1 MPILLGIDTGGTY
14 TDAVLCDER
23 SGRVVAAAK
32 ALTTRHDLAVGI
44 RGAARSV
51 LEGSGVDPASIA
63 LVSLSTTLATNALVE
78 GQGGRVVLILM
89 GFDEAAAARAGIVDA
104 LRGDPCIRIGGGHD
118 AAGRACEAV
127 DLPALDRA
135 ISGLEDAPAA
145 FAVAGMFSV
154 RNPEHEIAVRDRL
167 RERTGLPVT
176 CGHELSSRLDG
187 PRRAMT
193 CVLNARLVPII
204 HRLLEAAERSFDA
217 LGVSAP
223 MMVVRGDGAL
233 IGAQIARLRPVE
245 TILSGPAA
253 SLVGASHLTGERDA
267 LVSDIGGTTTDYA
280 LLVDGRPRI
289 DPDGA
294 TVGGFRT
301 MVEAVA
307 MRTIGLGG
315 DSEVRWGSVG
325 DRPAQWGP
333 GGDRPAQLGSGGHGG
348 DARPRSPLPSPGV
361 DGVRQGVGGD
371 RPVQRGPEGRGGD
384 ARPESPLPAPGV
396 VGVRRGA
403 KGRGGGGVT
412 CQGLLI
418 GPRRLV
424 PLSLLATEH
433 PDLVADTL
441 GRQRASPRRGGDVGR
456 FALRVD
462 AAGRA
467 AGDASRRESM
477 LLDRLAAGPAPL
489 DHLLESQTE
498 AGALESLAGRGL
510 VILSAVTPSDA
521 AHVLG
526 MQDTWDAAAARAGVA
541 LFAGQLDSRGVAIAP
556 DAETMSRAIV
566 DALVDRSA
574 EALLDAACDHD
585 GHAFADLGRYLLR
598 AAAASGEH
606 SLVDFSVRLD
616 RPVIGLGAPAPVCY
630 PAVAARLGAPVVV
643 PEHAGV
649 ANAVG
654 AVVGGIRI
662 RAAGTIAAPGEGLYR
677 VFAGAGP
684 RDFPDLETATAH
696 ARSVLE
702 ARARKG
708 AADAGAGEV
717 DLSIEQR
724 DKVAVVQRRE
734 TLVERTVVAVASGR
748 PRFAA
753 G

>member
-1 MPILLGIDTGGTY
+1 MSILLGIDTGGTF
-14 TDAVLCDER
+14 TDAVLYDER
-23 SGRVVAAAK
+23 VGRVVAAAK

-44 RGAARSV
+44 RGAAEAV
-51 LEGSGVDPASIA
+51 LRDSGVGPASVA

-78 GQGGRVVLILM
+78 GQGGRVALVLV
-89 GFDEAAAARAGIVDA
+89 GFDAAAASRAGITDA
-104 LRGDPCIRIGGGHD
+104 LRGDPCVRIAGGHD
-118 AAGRACEAV
+118 AAGSTREAL
-127 DLPALDRA
+127 DLAALDRA
-135 ISGLEDAPAA
+135 IAGIEGPVAA

-204 HRLLEAAERSFDA
+204 ERLLEAAERSFRA
-217 LGVSAP
+217 LGISAP

-233 IGAQIARLRPVE
+233 VGAEVARLKPVE

-267 LVSDIGGTTTDYA
+267 VVSDIGGTTTDYA
-280 LLVDGRPRI
+280 LLSEGRPRL

-307 MRTIGLGG
+307 MRTVGLGG
-315 DSEVRWGSVG
+315 DSEV
-325 DRPAQWGP
+325 QW
-333 GGDRPAQLGSGGHGG
+333 RHGG
-348 DARPRSPLPSPGV
+348 DGLARPGTA
-361 DGVRQGVGGD
+361 
-371 RPVQRGPEGRGGD
+371 GRGAHTGQ
-384 ARPESPLPAPGV
+384 RL
-396 VGVRRGA
+396 
-403 KGRGGGGVT
+403 
-412 CQGLLI
+412 QI

-441 GRQRASPRRGGDVGR
+441 ERQRAGPRRGGDIGR

-462 AAGRA
+462 TTDRIAASS
-467 AGDASRRESM
+467 SRREAA
-477 LLDRLAAGPAPL
+477 LLERLATGPAPL
-489 DHLLESQTE
+489 DRLLESQAET
-498 AGALESLAGRGL
+498 GALESLVGRGL
-510 VILSAVTPSDA
+510 VIVSGVTPSDA

-526 MQDTWDAAAARAGVA
+526 VHDTWDAAAALAGIS
-541 LFAGQLDSRGVAIAP
+541 LFAEQIDSRGVAIAS
-556 DAETMSRAIV
+556 DAEAMSRAIV

-585 GHAFADLGRYLLR
+585 GHSFAGLGRYLLR
-598 AAAASGEH
+598 AATTSAER

-616 RPVIGLGAPAPVCY
+616 RPVIGLGAPAPAYY
-630 PAVAARLGAPVVV
+630 PAVAARLGTRAVV
-643 PEHAGV
+643 PGHAGV

-662 RAAGTIAAPGEGLYR
+662 QATGTIAAPDDGLYR
-677 VFAGAGP
+677 VFAGASP

-696 ARSVLE
+696 ARGMLE
-702 ARARKG
+702 ARAREG
-708 AADAGAGEV
+708 AVDAGARDV
-717 DLSIEQR
+717 DLSVELR
-724 DKVAVVQRRE
+724 DDVAVVEGRE

-753 G
+753 D

>member
-1 MPILLGIDTGGTY
+1 MPILLGVDTGGTY
-14 TDAVLCDER
+14 TDAVLHDEA
-23 SGRVVAAAK
+23 SGRVLAAAK

-44 RGAARSV
+44 GGAAASV
-51 LEGSGVDPASIA
+51 LEVSGIAPASVA

-78 GQGGRVVLILM
+78 GQGGRVGLVLV
-89 GFDEAAAARAGIVDA
+89 GFDEAAASRAGIVDA

-118 AAGRACEAV
+118 AAGRACGTL

-135 ISGLEDAPAA
+135 ISGLEDTVAA

-167 RERTGLPVT
+167 RERTGRPVT

-193 CVLNARLVPII
+193 CVLNARLVPTIQ
-204 HRLLEAAERSFDA
+204 RLLDAAERSLGA

-233 IGAQIARLRPVE
+233 VGAAVARLKPVE

-253 SLVGASHLTGERDA
+253 SLVGASHLTGARDA

-307 MRTIGLGG
+307 MRTVGLGG
-315 DSEVRWGSVG
+315 DSEVRWGT
-325 DRPAQWGP
+325 AGP
-333 GGDRPAQLGSGGHGG
+333 GGDTG
-348 DARPRSPLPSPGV
+348 
-361 DGVRQGVGGD
+361 
-371 RPVQRGPEGRGGD
+371 QR
-384 ARPESPLPAPGV
+384 
-396 VGVRRGA
+396 
-403 KGRGGGGVT
+403 
-412 CQGLLI
+412 LLI

-433 PDLVADTL
+433 PELVADTL
-441 GRQRASPRRGGDVGR
+441 ERQRAAPRRGGDIGR

-462 AAGRA
+462 VADRVTG
-467 AGDASRRESM
+467 GASRRELM
-477 LLDRLAAGPAPL
+477 LLKRLATGPSPL
-489 DHLLESQTE
+489 DRLLESQAET
-498 AGALESLAGRGL
+498 GALESLVGRGL
-510 VILSAVTPSDA
+510 VIVSGVTPSDA

-526 MQDTWDAAAARAGVA
+526 VHDEWDAAAALAGLS
-541 LFAGQLDSRGVAIAP
+541 LFAEQLDSRGVAIAP
-556 DAETMSRAIV
+556 DAEAMSRAIV
-566 DALVDRSA
+566 DALIDRSA
-574 EALLDAACDHD
+574 EALLGAACDHD
-585 GHAFADLGRYLLR
+585 GHSFTDLAWYLLR
-598 AAAASGEH
+598 AASNPDGDA
-606 SLVDFSVRLD
+606 LVDFSVRLD
-616 RPVIGLGAPAPVCY
+616 RPVIGLGAPAPAYY
-630 PAVAARLGAPVVV
+630 PAVAARLGTRAVV

-654 AVVGGIRI
+654 AVVGGIRVQ
-662 RAAGTIAAPGEGLYR
+662 AVGTIAQPDDGLYR
-677 VFAGAGP
+677 VFAGASP
-684 RDFPDLETATAH
+684 RDFPDLEAATAH

-702 ARARKG
+702 AQARKG
-708 AADAGAGEV
+708 AFDAGAGEV

-724 DKVAVVQRRE
+724 DDAAVVEGRE
-734 TLVERTVVAVASGR
+734 TLVERTVIAVASGR
-748 PRFAA
+748 PRFAV

>member
-14 TDAVLCDER
+14 TDAVLYDEQ

-51 LEGSGVDPASIA
+51 LEGSGVDPAAIA

-78 GQGGRVVLILM
+78 GQGGRVCLVLI
-89 GFDEAAAARAGIVDA
+89 GFDEAAASRARIVDA

-118 AAGRACEAV
+118 AAGRACETL
-127 DLPALDRA
+127 DLLALDRA
-135 ISGLEDAPAA
+135 ISGIEDSVAA

-204 HRLLEAAERSFDA
+204 QRLLEAADRSFGA
-217 LGVSAP
+217 LGVSSP

-233 IGAQIARLRPVE
+233 VGAEVARLKPVE

-253 SLVGASHLTGERDA
+253 SLVGASHLTSERDA

-280 LLVDGRPRI
+280 LLVEGRPGI
-289 DPDGA
+289 DSDGA
-294 TVGGFRT
+294 SVGGFRT

-307 MRTIGLGG
+307 MRTVGLGG
-315 DSEVRWGSVG
+315 DSEVRWGT
-325 DRPAQWGP
+325 A
-333 GGDRPAQLGSGGHGG
+333 
-348 DARPRSPLPSPGV
+348 
-361 DGVRQGVGGD
+361 
-371 RPVQRGPEGRGGD
+371 GRGAEAGQ
-384 ARPESPLPAPGV
+384 R
-396 VGVRRGA
+396 
-403 KGRGGGGVT
+403 
-412 CQGLLI
+412 LLI
-418 GPRRLV
+418 GPRRFV
-424 PLSLLATEH
+424 PLSLLATGH
-433 PDLVADTL
+433 SDLVSDTL
-441 GRQRASPRRGGDVGR
+441 ERQRAGPRRGGDIGR

-462 AAGRA
+462 AADRD
-467 AGDASRRESM
+467 AGDPSRREAM
-477 LLDRLAAGPAPL
+477 LLHRLAAGPAPL
-489 DHLLESQTE
+489 DRLLESQAE
-498 AGALESLAGRGL
+498 SGALESLVGRGL
-510 VILSAVTPSDA
+510 VMLSGVTPSDA

-526 MQDTWDAAAARAGVA
+526 IHVEWDAGAALAGIS
-541 LFAGQLDSRGVAIAP
+541 LFAEQLDSRGVAIAP
-556 DAETMSRAIV
+556 DAASMSRTIV
-566 DALVDRSA
+566 DTLVDRSA

-585 GHAFADLGRYLLR
+585 GHSWANLGRYLLR
-598 AAAASGEH
+598 ASATSGGP

-616 RPVIGLGAPAPVCY
+616 CPVIGLGAPAPAYC
-630 PAVAARLGAPVVV
+630 PAVAARLGTRAVV

-654 AVVGGIRI
+654 AVVGGIRVQ
-662 RAAGTIAAPGEGLYR
+662 ATGTIAKPDDGLYR
-677 VFAGAGP
+677 VFAGESP
-684 RDFPDLETATAH
+684 RDFPDLEAATSH
-696 ARSVLE
+696 ARSMLE
-702 ARARKG
+702 AQARKE
-708 AADAGAGEV
+708 AVDAGAGEV

-724 DKVAVVQRRE
+724 DDVAVVEGRE
-734 TLVERTVVAVASGR
+734 TLVERTVLAVASGR
-748 PRFAA
+748 PRFAV

>member
-1 MPILLGIDTGGTY
+1 MPLLLGIDTGGTY
-14 TDAVLCDER
+14 TDAVLYDDE
-23 SGRVVAAAK
+23 SEQVVIAAK

-44 RGAARSV
+44 REAASSV
-51 LEGSGVDPASIA
+51 LADPAVDPAAVA

-78 GQGGRVVLILM
+78 GRGGRVGLVLI
-89 GFDEAAAARAGIVDA
+89 GFDEAAASRAGIADA

-118 AAGRACEAV
+118 AAGRTCASL
-127 DLPALDRA
+127 DLPALDGA
-135 ISGLEDAPAA
+135 ISGLEDSVAA

-193 CVLNARLVPII
+193 CVLNARLVPTIQ
-204 HRLLEAAERSFDA
+204 RLLDAADRSFSA

-233 IGAQIARLRPVE
+233 IGAEVARLKPVE

-280 LLVDGRPRI
+280 LLLEGRPSL

-307 MRTIGLGG
+307 MCTVGLGG
-315 DSEVRWGSVG
+315 DSEVRWGS
-325 DRPAQWGP
+325 A
-333 GGDRPAQLGSGGHGG
+333 
-348 DARPRSPLPSPGV
+348 
-361 DGVRQGVGGD
+361 
-371 RPVQRGPEGRGGD
+371 GRGGD
-384 ARPESPLPAPGV
+384 AGQR
-396 VGVRRGA
+396 
-403 KGRGGGGVT
+403 
-412 CQGLLI
+412 LLI
-418 GPRRLV
+418 GPRRVV
-424 PLSLLATEH
+424 PLSLLATGH

-441 GRQRASPRRGGDVGR
+441 ERQRASPRRGGDIGR
-456 FALRVD
+456 FALRVNTGD
-462 AAGRA
+462 RVV
-467 AGDASRRESM
+467 GDASRREAM
-477 LLDRLAAGPAPL
+477 LLDRLATGPAPL
-489 DHLLESQTE
+489 DRLLESQAET
-498 AGALESLAGRGL
+498 GALESLVGRGL
-510 VILSAVTPSDA
+510 VTLSAVTPSDA

-526 MQDTWDAAAARAGVA
+526 IHDAWNADAALAGVS
-541 LFAGQLDSRGVAIAP
+541 LFAEQQDSRGVAIAP
-556 DAETMSRAIV
+556 DAQSMSRAIV
-566 DALVDRSA
+566 DALVERSA
-574 EALLDAACDHD
+574 EALLQAACDHD
-585 GHAFADLGRYLLR
+585 GHGYADLGRYLLR
-598 AAAASGEH
+598 ASSTTDNR

-616 RPVIGLGAPAPVCY
+616 RPLIGLGAPAPAYY
-630 PAVAARLGAPVVV
+630 PAVAARLGTCAVV

-654 AVVGGIRI
+654 AVVGGIRVQ
-662 RAAGTIAAPGEGLYR
+662 AAGTIATPDEGLYR

-702 ARARKG
+702 VQARKG
-708 AADAGAGEV
+708 AVDAGAGEV
-717 DLSIEQR
+717 DMSVEQR
-724 DKVAVVQRRE
+724 DDVAVVEGRE
-734 TLVERTVVAVASGR
+734 TLVERAVIAVASGR

-753 G
+753 D

>member
-14 TDAVLCDER
+14 TDAVLFDEQ

-32 ALTTRHDLAVGI
+32 ALTTRHNLAIGI
-44 RGAARSV
+44 RGAAEAV
-51 LEGSGVDPASIA
+51 LGSSCVDPSSIA

-78 GQGGRVVLILM
+78 GQGGRVGLVLI
-89 GFDEAAAARAGIVDA
+89 GFDDAAASRAGIADA
-104 LRGDPCIRIGGGHD
+104 LRGDPCIRIAGGHD
-118 AAGRACEAV
+118 AAGHECETL
-127 DLPALDRA
+127 DLPALDR
-135 ISGLEDAPAA
+135 GLSSIEHSVAA
-145 FAVAGMFSV
+145 FAVAGMFAV
-154 RNPEHEIAVRDRL
+154 RNPEHETAVRERL
-167 RERTGLPVT
+167 RERTGRPVT

-204 HRLLEAAERSFDA
+204 QRLLEAADRSFNA

-233 IGAQIARLRPVE
+233 VGAEVARLKPVE

-280 LLVDGRPRI
+280 LLVNGRPRI

-307 MRTIGLGG
+307 MRTVGLGG
-315 DSEVRWGSVG
+315 DSEVRWGN
-325 DRPAQWGP
+325 
-333 GGDRPAQLGSGGHGG
+333 
-348 DARPRSPLPSPGV
+348 
-361 DGVRQGVGGD
+361 
-371 RPVQRGPEGRGGD
+371 EGRD
-384 ARPESPLPAPGV
+384 
-396 VGVRRGA
+396 
-403 KGRGGGGVT
+403 GRTG
-412 CQGLLI
+412 QRLLI

-441 GRQRASPRRGGDVGR
+441 ERQRAAPRRGDGIGR
-456 FALRVD
+456 FALRIDAVD
-462 AAGRA
+462 RVVGNP
-467 AGDASRRESM
+467 SRREAT
-477 LLDRLAAGPAPL
+477 LLDRLATGPAAL
-489 DHLLESQTE
+489 DRLLESQAET
-498 AGALESLAGRGL
+498 GALESLVGRGL
-510 VILSAVTPSDA
+510 VVLSGVTPSDA

-526 MQDTWDAAAARAGVA
+526 VHEEWETGAARAGLS
-541 LFAGQLDSRGVAIAP
+541 LFAEQQDGRGVAIAL
-556 DAETMSRAIV
+556 DAESMSRAIV
-566 DALVDRSA
+566 DALVERSA

-585 GHAFADLGRYLLR
+585 GHSWAELGRYLLR
-598 AAAASGEH
+598 AARTSGER

-616 RPVIGLGAPAPVCY
+616 RPVIGLGAPAPAYY
-630 PAVAARLGAPVVV
+630 PAVAARLGTRAVV

-654 AVVGGIRI
+654 AVVGGVRVQ
-662 RAAGTIAAPGEGLYR
+662 AAGTITRPDDGLYR
-677 VFAGAGP
+677 VFAGGSP

-696 ARSVLE
+696 ARCMLA
-702 ARARKG
+702 ARARQD
-708 AADAGAGEV
+708 AIDAGAGEV
-717 DLSIEQR
+717 DLSYER
-724 DKVAVVQRRE
+724 HDKVAVVEGRE
-734 TLVERTVVAVASGR
+734 TLVESTVVAVASGR

>member
-1 MPILLGIDTGGTY
+1 MPLLLGIDTGGTY
-14 TDAVLCDER
+14 TDAVLYDDE
-23 SGRVVAAAK
+23 SEQVVIAAK

-44 RGAARSV
+44 RGAAASV
-51 LEGSGVDPASIA
+51 LADSAVDPAAVA

-78 GQGGRVVLILM
+78 GRGGRVGLVLI
-89 GFDEAAAARAGIVDA
+89 GFDEAAASRAGIADA
-104 LRGDPCIRIGGGHD
+104 LRGAPCIRIGGGHD
-118 AAGRACEAV
+118 AAGRTCAPL
-127 DLPALDRA
+127 DLPALDGA
-135 ISGLEDAPAA
+135 ISGLEDSVAA

-193 CVLNARLVPII
+193 CVLNARLVPTIQ
-204 HRLLEAAERSFDA
+204 RLLDAADRSFSA

-233 IGAQIARLRPVE
+233 IGAEVARLKPVE

-280 LLVDGRPRI
+280 LLLEGRPSL

-307 MRTIGLGG
+307 MRTVGLGG
-315 DSEVRWGSVG
+315 DSEVRWGS
-325 DRPAQWGP
+325 
-333 GGDRPAQLGSGGHGG
+333 
-348 DARPRSPLPSPGV
+348 
-361 DGVRQGVGGD
+361 
-371 RPVQRGPEGRGGD
+371 EGRGG
-384 ARPESPLPAPGV
+384 ASGQR
-396 VGVRRGA
+396 
-403 KGRGGGGVT
+403 
-412 CQGLLI
+412 LLI

-433 PDLVADTL
+433 PELVADTL
-441 GRQRASPRRGGDVGR
+441 ERQRAASRRGDGIGR
-456 FALRVD
+456 FALRID
-462 AAGRA
+462 AVER
-467 AGDASRRESM
+467 GDGNPSRREAR
-477 LLDRLAAGPAPL
+477 LLDRLAAGPVPL
-489 DHLLESQTE
+489 DRLLESQAET
-498 AGALESLAGRGL
+498 GALESLVGRGL
-510 VILSAVTPSDA
+510 AMLCGVTPSDA

-526 MQDTWDAAAARAGVA
+526 IHDAWNSDAALAGVS
-541 LFAGQLDSRGVAIAP
+541 LFAEQQDSRGVAIAP
-556 DAETMSRAIV
+556 DAQSMSRAIV
-566 DALVDRSA
+566 DALVERSA
-574 EALLDAACDHD
+574 EALLQVACDHD
-585 GHAFADLGRYLLR
+585 GHGYADLGRYLLW
-598 AAAASGEH
+598 ASSTTDNR

-616 RPVIGLGAPAPVCY
+616 RPLIGLGAPAPAYY
-630 PAVAARLGAPVVV
+630 PAVAARLGTRAVV

-654 AVVGGIRI
+654 AVVGGIRVQ
-662 RAAGTIAAPGEGLYR
+662 AAGTIATPDEGLYR

-702 ARARKG
+702 AQARKG
-708 AADAGAGEV
+708 AVDAGAGEV
-717 DLSIEQR
+717 DMSVEQR
-724 DKVAVVQRRE
+724 DDVAVVEGRE
-734 TLVERTVVAVASGR
+734 TLVERAVIAVASGR

-753 G
+753 D

>member
-14 TDAVLCDER
+14 TDAVLYDEQ

-51 LEGSGVDPASIA
+51 LEGSGVDPAAIA

-78 GQGGRVVLILM
+78 GQGGRVCLVLI
-89 GFDEAAAARAGIVDA
+89 GFDEAAASRARIVDA

-118 AAGRACEAV
+118 AAGRACETL
-127 DLPALDRA
+127 DLLALDRA
-135 ISGLEDAPAA
+135 ISGIEDSVAA

-204 HRLLEAAERSFDA
+204 QRLLEAADRSFGA
-217 LGVSAP
+217 LGVSSP

-233 IGAQIARLRPVE
+233 VGAEVARLKPVE

-253 SLVGASHLTGERDA
+253 SLVGASHLTSERDA

-280 LLVDGRPRI
+280 LLVEGRPGI
-289 DPDGA
+289 DSDGA
-294 TVGGFRT
+294 SVGGFRT

-307 MRTIGLGG
+307 MRTVGLGG
-315 DSEVRWGSVG
+315 DSEVRWGT
-325 DRPAQWGP
+325 A
-333 GGDRPAQLGSGGHGG
+333 
-348 DARPRSPLPSPGV
+348 
-361 DGVRQGVGGD
+361 
-371 RPVQRGPEGRGGD
+371 GRGAEAGQ
-384 ARPESPLPAPGV
+384 R
-396 VGVRRGA
+396 
-403 KGRGGGGVT
+403 
-412 CQGLLI
+412 LLI
-418 GPRRLV
+418 GPRRFV
-424 PLSLLATEH
+424 PLSLLATGH

-441 GRQRASPRRGGDVGR
+441 ERQRAGPRRGGDIGR

-462 AAGRA
+462 AADRDV
-467 AGDASRRESM
+467 GDPSRREAM

-489 DHLLESQTE
+489 DRLLESQAE
-498 AGALESLAGRGL
+498 SGALESLVGRGL
-510 VILSAVTPSDA
+510 VMLSGVTPSDA

-526 MQDTWDAAAARAGVA
+526 IHEEWDAGAARAGVS
-541 LFAGQLDSRGVAIAP
+541 LFAEQLDSRGVAIAP
-556 DAETMSRAIV
+556 DAASMSRTIV
-566 DALVDRSA
+566 DTLVDRSA

-585 GHAFADLGRYLLR
+585 GHSWANLGRYLLR
-598 AAAASGEH
+598 ASATSGGP

-616 RPVIGLGAPAPVCY
+616 CPVIGLGAPAPAYC
-630 PAVAARLGAPVVV
+630 PAVAARLGTRAVV

-662 RAAGTIAAPGEGLYR
+662 QATGTIAKPDDGLYR
-677 VFAGAGP
+677 VFAGESP
-684 RDFPDLETATAH
+684 RDFPDLEAATSH
-696 ARSVLE
+696 ARSMLE
-702 ARARKG
+702 AQARKE
-708 AADAGAGEV
+708 AVDAGAGEV

-724 DKVAVVQRRE
+724 DDVAVVEGRE
-734 TLVERTVVAVASGR
+734 TLVERTVLAVASGR
-748 PRFAA
+748 PRFAV

>member
-14 TDAVLCDER
+14 TDAVLYDEV
-23 SGRVVAAAK
+23 SGQVVSAAK

-44 RGAARSV
+44 RGAAASV
-51 LEGSGVDPASIA
+51 LEGSGIAPASIA

-78 GQGGRVVLILM
+78 GQGGRVGLVLI
-89 GFDEAAAARAGIVDA
+89 GFDEAAASRAGIADA

-118 AAGRACEAV
+118 AAGHPSDPL
-127 DLPALDRA
+127 DLAALDRA
-135 ISGLEDAPAA
+135 LPGVEDSADA

-193 CVLNARLVPII
+193 CVLNARLVPTIQ
-204 HRLLEAAERSFDA
+204 RLLDAAERSFGA

-233 IGAQIARLRPVE
+233 VGAEVARLKPVE

-294 TVGGFRT
+294 SVGGFRT

-307 MRTIGLGG
+307 MRTVGLGG
-315 DSEVRWGSVG
+315 DSEVRWGT
-325 DRPAQWGP
+325 A
-333 GGDRPAQLGSGGHGG
+333 GSGGDIG
-348 DARPRSPLPSPGV
+348 
-361 DGVRQGVGGD
+361 
-371 RPVQRGPEGRGGD
+371 QR
-384 ARPESPLPAPGV
+384 
-396 VGVRRGA
+396 
-403 KGRGGGGVT
+403 
-412 CQGLLI
+412 LLI

-424 PLSLLATEH
+424 PLSLLATGYPE
-433 PDLVADTL
+433 LVADTL
-441 GRQRASPRRGGDVGR
+441 ERQRAAPRRGGDTGR
-456 FALRVD
+456 FAHRVD
-462 AAGRA
+462 AADRA
-467 AGDASRRESM
+467 VGDASRREAM
-477 LLDRLAAGPAPL
+477 LLDRLATGPAPL
-489 DHLLESQTE
+489 DRLLESQAE
-498 AGALESLAGRGL
+498 MGALESLVGRGL
-510 VILSAVTPSDA
+510 VTVSGVTPSDA

-526 MQDTWDAAAARAGVA
+526 VHDEWDTAAALAGIS
-541 LFAGQLDSRGVAIAP
+541 LFAEQLDSRGIAIAP
-556 DAETMSRAIV
+556 DARTMSRRIV

-574 EALLDAACDHD
+574 EALLGAACDHD
-585 GHAFADLGRYLLR
+585 GHSFADLGRYLLR
-598 AAAASGEH
+598 AASNPGGDA
-606 SLVDFSVRLD
+606 LVDFSVRLD
-616 RPVIGLGAPAPVCY
+616 RPVIGLGAPAPAYY
-630 PAVAARLGAPVVV
+630 PAVASRLGTRAVV

-654 AVVGGIRI
+654 AVVGGIRVQ
-662 RAAGTIAAPGEGLYR
+662 ATGTIAMPDDGLYR
-677 VFAGAGP
+677 VFAGTGP
-684 RDFPDLETATAH
+684 REFPDLEAATAH
-696 ARSVLE
+696 ARSMLE
-702 ARARKG
+702 AQAREG
-708 AADAGAGEV
+708 AVDAGAGEV

-724 DKVAVVQRRE
+724 DDVAVVEGRE

-753 G
+753 D